1 MHDHHVTYLAPDAPA
16 VWGDMFVFSQGV
28 QIVFDSPFVNS
39 RNLSKS
45 GFLIYEDEILKAVAI
60 CRTVLGLTEQ
70 ELGER
75 EKQIA
80 RSVHPNL
87 WRRIGR
93 SMSNLLNVVRDAIV
107 NTLGLLV
114 GRLGGR
120 GQLGAA
126 AKTQTGKISEVGST
140 LLGVI
145 ANAYEPLLERHIGKP
160 VILEILYPAGSP
172 RPSGEFEG
180 YLADYNEKF
189 IACSTRITSPRR
201 ALKSRWRKPPNWT
214 VAPWKSP
221 IIR

>member
-39 RNLSKS
+39 RDLSKS

-70 ELGER
+70 ELSER

-114 GRLGGR
+114 GRL
-120 GQLGAA
+120 
-126 AKTQTGKISEVGST
+126 
-140 LLGVI
+140 
-145 ANAYEPLLERHIGKP
+145 
-160 VILEILYPAGSP
+160 
-172 RPSGEFEG
+172 
-180 YLADYNEKF
+180 
-189 IACSTRITSPRR
+189 
-201 ALKSRWRKPPNWT
+201 
-214 VAPWKSP
+214 
-221 IIR
+221 